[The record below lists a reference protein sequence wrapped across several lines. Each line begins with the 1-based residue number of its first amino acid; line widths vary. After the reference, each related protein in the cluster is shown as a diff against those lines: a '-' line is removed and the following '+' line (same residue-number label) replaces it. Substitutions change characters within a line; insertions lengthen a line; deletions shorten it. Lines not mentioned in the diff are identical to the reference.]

1 MEARMELQP
10 PPASSILLTGNSE
23 TSPVVSISM
32 ALVAVAACVGVSTYP
47 YFRDC
52 VCTREGL
59 WYANTAM

>member
-1 MEARMELQP
+1 MELQSH
-10 PPASSILLTGNSE
+10 PATSILLAGNSE
-23 TSPVVSISM
+23 SSPVVSISM
-32 ALVAVAACVGVSTYP
+32 ALVAVAGCVGVSTYP